1 MEGILV
7 HNSKKLPKHQ
17 PQLGN
22 ETTRRLRLEINA
34 RFNLSHL
41 RNIYI
46 CETSI
51 QSKHEKIKFKSNTAD
66 GGYFLSKCGK
76 SKSE

>member
-1 MEGILV
+1 MKPPDDYGL
-7 HNSKKLPKHQ
+7 KLT
-17 PQLGN
+17 LDSIYLIC
-22 ETTRRLRLEINA
+22 E
-34 RFNLSHL
+34 
-41 RNIYI
+41 IYI